1 MYTDMA
7 RAEKGLVRKAVL
19 DPMIPKPYLLLRVHE
34 ETLDT
39 FTLELEP
46 RHGPSMIFA
55 PGQFNMLYSFGMGEV
70 PISISGDPGKPEV
83 LVHTIRAVG
92 AVTRGLCSLEPGA
105 VVGVRGPFGNCW
117 PVGQAEGRDVVLVA
131 GGLGLAPLRPVLY
144 HMLANRSTYGRLVL
158 IYGAKTPQDL
168 LFTGELERLRGRADI
183 DVEMIVDSAAGKWDG
198 HVGVVTTLIPGAG
211 FDPEAAMAF
220 VCGPEIMM
228 HFSVAQL
235 KQRGVSNT
243 NIFISMERNMKCG
256 IGLCGHCQFSA
267 AFVCK
272 DGPVF
277 RHADIEHLLAIREV

>member
-1 MYTDMA
+1 MA
-7 RAEKGLVRKAVL
+7 RAEKGLVGKAVI
-19 DPMIPKPYLLLRVHE
+19 DPMIPKPYLLRRVHE
-34 ETLDT
+34 ETPDT

-46 RHGPSMIFA
+46 RRGPSMGFD

-70 PISISGDPGKPEV
+70 PISISGDPGRPEV

-105 VVGVRGPFGNCW
+105 LIGVRGPFGNCW
-117 PVGQAEGRDVVLVA
+117 PVGQAEGRDVVLIA
-131 GGLGLAPLRPVLY
+131 GGLGLAPLRPALY
-144 HMLANRSTYGRLVL
+144 HVLANRDAYGRLVL
-158 IYGAKTPQDL
+158 IYGARTPQDL
-168 LFTGELERLRGRADI
+168 LFAKELERLRGRADI
-183 DVEMIVDSAAGKWDG
+183 AVEVIVDSAASEWNG

-211 FDPEAAMAF
+211 FDPEAATAF

-228 HFSVAQL
+228 RFSVAQL
-235 KQRGVSNT
+235 RERGLSDI